1 MAADGSIIIKT
12 EVDNKK
18 AQSELKKLESQI
30 DKLNQKISGKKQTM
44 SPLVEQSKQLGAALD
59 EANRKLY
66 NMQNNTD
73 FYYTTAQVKE
83 QEKTVKTM
91 TAEYNKLNDQI
102 DKMGNSVKADTAKL
116 EEMQSKAGELAGQL
130 AGAGKSTKGMSEA
143 AEAAQQLIGKM
154 SKHIATLARRVLVF
168 SLISAALR
176 KIKNYMWEAIQ
187 TNDEA
192 MAAVAR
198 LKGALMTLAQPI
210 INVVIP
216 AFMLMV
222 NVITRIVNAISR
234 LVSLLF
240 GTTIQKSAQGAK
252 ALNDQKKGI
261 EGVGKAAKE
270 ASKYL
275 AGFDELNV
283 MDDQS
288 GTDGSGGSG
297 LDAGGGI
304 APDFTGQISDSLS
317 TIVELFTGAALLGLG
332 AILTFSGANIPLG
345 IALMALG
352 AIAIWDA
359 VSENWDKIK
368 EMLQGTA
375 LGMAAFITG
384 LVLVVLGMMLAFSGV
399 SIPVGLGLILAG
411 AAVLAPAVAAN
422 WDALKPQI
430 VQVCKELLGIG
441 TILLLAIGLTLTLTC
456 VNLPLGIGLLVLG
469 AAGLAAVVAIN
480 WDSIVTALQG
490 PIGKI
495 AAIAGATLLVL
506 GIILLF
512 TGVGIPLGL
521 GLMLAGGA
529 SLAAAIAPNWDFIKD
544 KISGVWN
551 NIKNWWNTNV
561 AKFFTKEW
569 WANLGRK
576 VIDGLLSG
584 LRNAWNTVVSWVQ
597 SAIDWISNAFSSVVN
612 FFTGGGGTSA
622 QGSFSSQSA
631 VNMQA
636 MPALRA
642 VDVPALARGA
652 VIPPNRKFMAVLGDQ
667 KSGTNIEAPLDTIKQ
682 AVAEVLGQGSDRP
695 ITIIV
700 QMDGKEMFRQM
711 VRENNSQVRMN
722 GKSPLMV

>member
-18 AQSELKKLESQI
+18 AQSELKKLEGQI
-30 DKLNQKISGKKQTM
+30 DKLNQKISGKQQTM

-143 AEAAQQLIGKM
+143 AEAAQQRIGKM

-168 SLISAALR
+168 SLITSALR
-176 KIKNYMWEAIQ
+176 KIKDYMWEAIK
-187 TNDEA
+187 TNGEA

-216 AFMLMV
+216 AFTLMV

-252 ALNDQKKGI
+252 ALNAQRKGI
-261 EGVGKAAKE
+261 EGVGEAAKE

-288 GTDGSGGSG
+288 GTDGGGGSG
-297 LDAGGGI
+297 LDSGGGI

-317 TIVELFTGAALLGLG
+317 AIVELFTGAALLGLG
-332 AILTFSGANIPLG
+332 SILTFSGANIPLG

-352 AIAIWDA
+352 ALAIWDA
-359 VSENWDKIK
+359 VSENWDTIK
-368 EMLQGTA
+368 TLLQGPLGRATA
-375 LGMAAFITG
+375 LIGGAL
-384 LVLVVLGMMLAFSGV
+384 LVIGVVLLFSGV
-399 SIPVGLGLILAG
+399 GIPIGLGLILAG
-411 AAVLAPAVAAN
+411 ATLLGTAAAAN
-422 WDALKPQI
+422 WDTIKNILKNPLDNTD
-430 VQVCKELLGIG
+430 VFVRGYKLLLG
-441 TILLLAIGLTLTLTC
+441 
-456 VNLPLGIGLLVLG
+456 
-469 AAGLAAVVAIN
+469 VA
-480 WDSIVTALQG
+480 
-490 PIGKI
+490 
-495 AAIAGATLLVL
+495 
-506 GIILLF
+506 LLF
-512 TGVGIPLGL
+512 SGVGMPIGL
-521 GLMLAGGA
+521 GLIRE
-529 SLAAAIAPNWDFIKD
+529 SLSRSVSATPRWDYLKQRLMETFE
-544 KISGVWN
+544 
-551 NIKNWWNTNV
+551 NIKSWWNTNV
-561 AKFFTKEW
+561 AKYFTVEW
-569 WANLGRK
+569 WSNLGRRI
-576 VIDGLLSG
+576 IDGLLSG

-597 SAIDWISNAFSSVVN
+597 SAVDWISSAFSSVVN
-612 FFTGGGGTSA
+612 FFTGGGGTST
-622 QGSFSSQSA
+622 QGSFSGQSA
-631 VNMQA
+631 VNTQA

-652 VIPPNRKFMAVLGDQ
+652 VIPPNREFMAVLGDQ
-667 KSGTNIEAPLDTIKQ
+667 KHGTNIEAPADLIRQIVREELGSGGEEITIKFTGDL
-682 AVAEVLGQGSDRP
+682 AALARVLSP
-695 ITIIV
+695 EIT
-700 QMDGKEMFRQM
+700 RQQRRNQRALG
-711 VRENNSQVRMN
+711 V
-722 GKSPLMV
+722 

>member
-18 AQSELKKLESQI
+18 AQSELKKLEGQI
-30 DKLNQKISGKKQTM
+30 DKLNQKISGKQQTM

-143 AEAAQQLIGKM
+143 AEAAQQRIGKM

-168 SLISAALR
+168 SLITSALR
-176 KIKNYMWEAIQ
+176 KIKDYMWEAIK

-216 AFMLMV
+216 AFTLMV

-252 ALNDQKKGI
+252 ALNAQRKGI
-261 EGVGKAAKE
+261 EGVGEAAKE

-288 GTDGSGGSG
+288 GTDGGGGSG
-297 LDAGGGI
+297 LDSGGGI

-317 TIVELFTGAALLGLG
+317 AIVELFTGAALLGLG

-375 LGMAAFITG
+375 LGMAALITG

-422 WDALKPQI
+422 WGVLKPQI
-430 VQVCKELLGIG
+430 MKVCKELLGIG
-441 TILLLAIGLTLTLTC
+441 TILLLAIGLTLTLTG

-495 AAIAGATLLVL
+495 AAIAGASLLVL

-529 SLAAAIAPNWDFIKD
+529 SLAAAIVPNWDFIKD
-544 KISGVWN
+544 KLAEIVNS
-551 NIKNWWNTNV
+551 IKSWWNTNV
-561 AKFFTKEW
+561 AKYFTVEW
-569 WANLGRK
+569 WSNLGRRI
-576 VIDGLLSG
+576 IDGLLFG

-597 SAIDWISNAFSSVVN
+597 SAVDWISSAFSSVVN
-612 FFTGGGGTSA
+612 FFTGGGGTST
-622 QGSFSSQSA
+622 QGSFSGQSA
-631 VNMQA
+631 VNTQA

-652 VIPPNRKFMAVLGDQ
+652 VIPPNREFMAVLGDQ
-667 KSGTNIEAPLDTIKQ
+667 KSGTNIEAPADLIRQIVREELGSGGEEITIKFTGDL
-682 AVAEVLGQGSDRP
+682 AALARVLSP
-695 ITIIV
+695 EIT
-700 QMDGKEMFRQM
+700 RQQRRNQRALG
-711 VRENNSQVRMN
+711 V
-722 GKSPLMV
+722 

>member
-1 MAADGSIIIKT
+1 MAADGSIFIKT

-30 DKLNQKISGKKQTM
+30 DKLNQKISGKQQTM

-130 AGAGKSTKGMSEA
+130 AGAGKSKKGKSEA
-143 AEAAQQLIGKM
+143 AEAAQQRIGKM

-168 SLISAALR
+168 SLISAELR

-240 GTTIQKSAQGAK
+240 GTTIQKSAQVAK

-622 QGSFSSQSA
+622 QGSFSRQSA

>member
-18 AQSELKKLESQI
+18 AQSELKKLEGQI
-30 DKLNQKISGKKQTM
+30 DKLNQKISGKQQTM

-143 AEAAQQLIGKM
+143 AEAAQQRIGKM

-168 SLISAALR
+168 SLITSALR
-176 KIKNYMWEAIQ
+176 KIKDYMWEAIK

-216 AFMLMV
+216 AFTLMV

-252 ALNDQKKGI
+252 ALNAQRKGI
-261 EGVGKAAKE
+261 EGVGEAAKE

-288 GTDGSGGSG
+288 GTDGGGGSG
-297 LDAGGGI
+297 LDSGGGI

-317 TIVELFTGAALLGLG
+317 AIVELFTGAALLGLG

-375 LGMAAFITG
+375 LGMAALITG

-422 WDALKPQI
+422 WGVLKPQI
-430 VQVCKELLGIG
+430 MKVCKELLGIG
-441 TILLLAIGLTLTLTC
+441 TILLLAIGLTLTLTD

-495 AAIAGATLLVL
+495 AAIAGASLLVL

-529 SLAAAIAPNWDFIKD
+529 SLAAAIVPNWDFIKD
-544 KISGVWN
+544 KLAEIVNS
-551 NIKNWWNTNV
+551 IKSWWNTNV
-561 AKFFTKEW
+561 AKYFTVEW
-569 WANLGRK
+569 WSNLGRRI
-576 VIDGLLSG
+576 IDGLLFG

-597 SAIDWISNAFSSVVN
+597 SAVDWISSAFSSVVN
-612 FFTGGGGTSA
+612 FFTGGGGTST
-622 QGSFSSQSA
+622 QGSFSGQSA
-631 VNMQA
+631 VNTQA

-652 VIPPNRKFMAVLGDQ
+652 VIPPNREFMAVLGDQ
-667 KSGTNIEAPLDTIKQ
+667 KSGTNIEAPADLIRQIVREELGSGGEEITIKFTGDL
-682 AVAEVLGQGSDRP
+682 AALARVLSP
-695 ITIIV
+695 EIT
-700 QMDGKEMFRQM
+700 RQQRRNQRALG
-711 VRENNSQVRMN
+711 V
-722 GKSPLMV
+722 

>member
-18 AQSELKKLESQI
+18 AQSELKKLEGQI
-30 DKLNQKISGKKQTM
+30 DKLNQKISGKQQTM

-143 AEAAQQLIGKM
+143 AEAAQQRIGKM

-168 SLISAALR
+168 SLITSALR
-176 KIKNYMWEAIQ
+176 KIKDYMWEAIK

-216 AFMLMV
+216 AFTLMV

-252 ALNDQKKGI
+252 ALNAQRKGI
-261 EGVGKAAKE
+261 EGVGEAAKE

-288 GTDGSGGSG
+288 GTDGGGGSG
-297 LDAGGGI
+297 LDSGGGI

-317 TIVELFTGAALLGLG
+317 AIVELFTGAALLGLG

-352 AIAIWDA
+352 ALAIWDA
-359 VSENWDKIK
+359 VSENWDTIK
-368 EMLQGTA
+368 TLLQGPLGRATA
-375 LGMAAFITG
+375 LIGGAL
-384 LVLVVLGMMLAFSGV
+384 LVIGVVLLFSGV
-399 SIPVGLGLILAG
+399 GIPIGLGLILAG
-411 AAVLAPAVAAN
+411 ATLLGTAAAAN
-422 WDALKPQI
+422 WDTIKNILKNPLDNTD
-430 VQVCKELLGIG
+430 VFVRGYKLLLG
-441 TILLLAIGLTLTLTC
+441 
-456 VNLPLGIGLLVLG
+456 
-469 AAGLAAVVAIN
+469 VA
-480 WDSIVTALQG
+480 
-490 PIGKI
+490 
-495 AAIAGATLLVL
+495 
-506 GIILLF
+506 LLF
-512 TGVGIPLGL
+512 SGVGMPIGL
-521 GLMLAGGA
+521 GLIRE
-529 SLAAAIAPNWDFIKD
+529 SLSRSVSATPRWDYLKQRLMETFE
-544 KISGVWN
+544 
-551 NIKNWWNTNV
+551 NIKSWWNTNV
-561 AKFFTKEW
+561 AKYFTVEW
-569 WANLGRK
+569 WSNLGRRI
-576 VIDGLLSG
+576 IDGLLSG

-597 SAIDWISNAFSSVVN
+597 SAVDWISSAFSSVVN
-612 FFTGGGGTSA
+612 FFTGEGGTST
-622 QGSFSSQSA
+622 QGSFSGQSA
-631 VNMQA
+631 VNTQA

-652 VIPPNRKFMAVLGDQ
+652 VIPPNREFMAVLGDQ
-667 KSGTNIEAPLDTIKQ
+667 KHGTNIEAPADLIRQIVREELGSGGEEITIKFTGDL
-682 AVAEVLGQGSDRP
+682 AALARVLSP
-695 ITIIV
+695 EIT
-700 QMDGKEMFRQM
+700 RQQRRNQRALG
-711 VRENNSQVRMN
+711 V
-722 GKSPLMV
+722 

>member
-18 AQSELKKLESQI
+18 AQSELKKLEGQI
-30 DKLNQKISGKKQTM
+30 DKLNQKISGKQQTM

-102 DKMGNSVKADTAKL
+102 DKMGNSVKADAAKL

-143 AEAAQQLIGKM
+143 AEAAQQRIGKM

-168 SLISAALR
+168 SLITSALR
-176 KIKNYMWEAIQ
+176 KIKDYMWEAIK

-216 AFMLMV
+216 AFTLMV

-252 ALNDQKKGI
+252 ALNAQRKGI
-261 EGVGKAAKE
+261 EGVGEAAKE

-288 GTDGSGGSG
+288 GTDGGGGSG
-297 LDAGGGI
+297 LDSGGGI

-317 TIVELFTGAALLGLG
+317 AIVELFTGAALLGLG

-352 AIAIWDA
+352 ALAIWDA
-359 VSENWDKIK
+359 VSENWDTIK
-368 EMLQGTA
+368 TLLQGPLGRATA
-375 LGMAAFITG
+375 LIGGAL
-384 LVLVVLGMMLAFSGV
+384 LVIGVVLLFSGV
-399 SIPVGLGLILAG
+399 GIPIGLGLILAG
-411 AAVLAPAVAAN
+411 ATLLGTAAAAN
-422 WDALKPQI
+422 WDTIKNILKNPLDNTD
-430 VQVCKELLGIG
+430 VFVRGYKLLLG
-441 TILLLAIGLTLTLTC
+441 
-456 VNLPLGIGLLVLG
+456 
-469 AAGLAAVVAIN
+469 VA
-480 WDSIVTALQG
+480 
-490 PIGKI
+490 
-495 AAIAGATLLVL
+495 
-506 GIILLF
+506 LLF
-512 TGVGIPLGL
+512 SGVGMPIGL
-521 GLMLAGGA
+521 GLIRE
-529 SLAAAIAPNWDFIKD
+529 SLSRSVSATPRWDYLKQRLMETFE
-544 KISGVWN
+544 
-551 NIKNWWNTNV
+551 NIKSWWNTNV
-561 AKFFTKEW
+561 AKYFTVEW
-569 WANLGRK
+569 WSNLGRGI
-576 VIDGLLSG
+576 IDGLLSG

-597 SAIDWISNAFSSVVN
+597 SAVDWISSAFSSVVN
-612 FFTGGGGTSA
+612 FFTGGGGTST
-622 QGSFSSQSA
+622 QGSFSGQSA
-631 VNMQA
+631 VNTQA

-652 VIPPNRKFMAVLGDQ
+652 VIPPNREFMAVLGDQ
-667 KSGTNIEAPLDTIKQ
+667 KHGTNIEAPADLIRQIVREELGSGGEEITIKFTGDL
-682 AVAEVLGQGSDRP
+682 AALARVLSP
-695 ITIIV
+695 EIT
-700 QMDGKEMFRQM
+700 RQQRRNQRALG
-711 VRENNSQVRMN
+711 V
-722 GKSPLMV
+722 